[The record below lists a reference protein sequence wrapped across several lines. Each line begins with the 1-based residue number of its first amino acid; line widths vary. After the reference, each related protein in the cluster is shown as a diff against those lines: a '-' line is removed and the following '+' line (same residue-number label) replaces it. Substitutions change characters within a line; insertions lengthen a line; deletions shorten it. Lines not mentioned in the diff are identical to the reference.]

1 MWKVKLNN
9 IRYGSTTV
17 STILWKS
24 SRFVIIKYF
33 NKKTFQVEIWKICF
47 PIPGISQPKKGDFR
61 ELKSKKFPRIAC
73 SADPPRSL
81 CSFSKLVSIY
91 PRSMPKIINI
101 ELDFAH
107 SFLRLVLLQLDS

>member
-24 SRFVIIKYF
+24 ARFVIIKYF

-47 PIPGISQPKKGDFR
+47 QIPGISQPKKGDIR
-61 ELKSKKFPRIAC
+61 ELKSKKLPRRAC
-73 SADPPRSL
+73 PADPLEACAHLGNWSL
-81 CSFSKLVSIY
+81 FILHPCL
-91 PRSMPKIINI
+91 NI